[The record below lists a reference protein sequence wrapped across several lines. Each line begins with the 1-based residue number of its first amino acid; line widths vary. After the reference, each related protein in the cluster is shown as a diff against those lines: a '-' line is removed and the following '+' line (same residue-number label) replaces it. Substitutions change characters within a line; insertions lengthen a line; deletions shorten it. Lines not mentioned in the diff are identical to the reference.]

1 MQTPQSLCDS
11 SPNLGEQN
19 TRPRHSGTPS
29 NLEGELLSANRL
41 AWQRASLFFFV
52 FAWKI
57 YYICGAERL
66 NALGGHNFLMKVY

>member
-29 NLEGELLSANRL
+29 NLEGELPSVNRL
-41 AWQRASLFFFV
+41 ARQRVSLFFV

-66 NALGGHNFLMKVY
+66 NALGRHNFLMKVY